1 MKRDATQKLIEWKN
15 SKLRKPLIV
24 NGAMGVGKTWL
35 MKHFGEDNYS
45 KVAYVSFHCND
56 RAKAIFD
63 NSFDIKRIILSL
75 QIESKVTIT
84 PEDTLIILDDIHE
97 CPKALD
103 ALKYFCENAPE
114 YHVIVSGSQLG
125 LSVKRGIS
133 YPVGKVNLL
142 YLYPLTF
149 KEFLQASGEE
159 TLSQALDS
167 IDLSVIDTFADKYLF
182 NLKNYLYVGG
192 MPDVVNS
199 FVKEHDYDRV
209 RAIQE
214 SIIEKIKADFKQYFH
229 GKALFKLN
237 LIFDSIALQLS
248 KENKKFIFSKL
259 KKGARSCDFENSI
272 EWLVSSG
279 LVYKVS
285 KVSEPFLPLVAYKDF
300 YAYKLFLLDVG
311 LLGAMYG
318 LAPVSIIEENQIF
331 SSFNGSL
338 AEQYVLQELKA
349 QTTYIPYYFSTRT
362 ARYEQDFLLQIENK
376 VVPVEVKI
384 SSNLNSPRLKAFY
397 DKFHPEKSIRFS
409 ALPFKD
415 QAWMCNYPMYAV
427 CNLS

>member
-1 MKRDATQKLIEWKN
+1 MQKLIEWKN

-45 KVAYVSFHCND
+45 KVAYISFHGND

-84 PEDTLIILDDIHE
+84 HEDTLIILDDIHE
-97 CPKALD
+97 CPKVLE

-114 YHVIVSGSQLG
+114 YHVIVAGSQLG
-125 LSVKRGIS
+125 LSVKTGIS
-133 YPVGKVNLL
+133 YRVGKVNLL

-149 KEFLQASGEE
+149 KEFLQTTGEE

-167 IDLSVIDTFADKYLF
+167 KDYSVIDIFADKYLF

-192 MPDVVNS
+192 MPEVVNS

-214 SIIEKIKADFKQYFH
+214 SIIEKIKADFKLYFH
-229 GKALFKLN
+229 GKALSKLN

-259 KKGARSCDFENSI
+259 KKGARACDFENSI

-285 KVSEPFLPLVAYKDF
+285 KVREPRLPLVAYKDF

-318 LAPVSIIEENQIF
+318 LDSVSIIEENQFF
-331 SSFNGSL
+331 SSFNGAL
-338 AEQYVLQELKA
+338 AEQHVLQELKA
-349 QTTYIPYYFSTRT
+349 QTTYVPYYF
-362 ARYEQDFLLQIENK
+362 
-376 VVPVEVKI
+376 
-384 SSNLNSPRLKAFY
+384 
-397 DKFHPEKSIRFS
+397 
-409 ALPFKD
+409 
-415 QAWMCNYPMYAV
+415 
-427 CNLS
+427 